1 MKKMNLLVMSL
12 VSAAALSFTSCS
24 SNDDLDDNKAGQ
36 EKVDGFYMTLT
47 VQTPN
52 ASGTRT
58 SVLKDTEN
66 ATTGEAA
73 IKTGTLYLVDKDN
86 KIVFSEDLKD
96 LTWSGAVNGEN
107 GSTTQQDGK
116 KTFEIKVPAV
126 EAGQTYHVYFLAG
139 NNKPAGGMDFAA
151 TNNNFFTATKSF
163 AYPFANDDN
172 FAMFN
177 QNDAQVNGNGY
188 SVKFIQAN
196 NNKQNPAKVTYTSA
210 DGNTTKKD
218 AAIKVERVVARIDA
232 PTSNSTVLAEAPANA
247 SAALKV
253 AMKDAKEKVEKIE
266 LTNYAISNL
275 ANKSYV
281 MQTWS
286 ADNKLLIPEGFSYY
300 QPTADFGGD
309 YDYKNG
315 GFTTTEAT
323 EKNYVF
329 ENNSTTDPTTMY
341 FEYKVT
347 LKNDKFKIDADF
359 KDGTFY
365 RYNNVIYTSFAQIFE
380 DYKDVTNLFGE
391 GKNAGTMKAELEDAK
406 KVETGQEVKDV
417 ETKLSEFRQK
427 YHIEVFNEGKTY
439 YKQVIKDNHIGYA
452 NAIQRNSIYRLKVNN
467 IFNVGAQ
474 VPNGKPTENDFYY
487 LNVTVT
493 VNPWVLNN
501 QDVNL
506 Q

>member
-1 MKKMNLLVMSL
+1 MSL

-36 EKVDGFYMTLT
+36 EKVDGFYMTLN

-73 IKTGTLYLVDKDN
+73 IKTGTLYLVDAN
-86 KIVFSEDLKD
+86 GKIAFHEDLSGLD
-96 LTWSGAVNGEN
+96 WSGDVKDDP
-107 GSTTQQDGK
+107 SKKKDGQ
-116 KTFEIKVPAV
+116 KTFNIEVKNV
-126 EAGQTYHVYFLAG
+126 EAGQIYHVYFLAG
-139 NNKPAGGMDFAA
+139 SNKPADDMNFAA
-151 TNNNFFTATKSF
+151 TNKNVFTATSKF
-163 AYPFANDDN
+163 AVPFANDDN

-188 SVKFIQAN
+188 SVEFIKAN
-196 NNKQNPAKVTYTSA
+196 NNEQNPAKVTYISA
-210 DGNTTKKD
+210 DGNTKQKD

-232 PTSNSTVLAEAPANA
+232 PSSTSAISTDDPAGA
-247 SAALKV
+247 SEALKV
-253 AMKDAKEKVEKIE
+253 ALKDAREKVASFE

-281 MQTWS
+281 MQNWNSS
-286 ADNKLLIPEGFSYY
+286 ALVIPSDKEGFSYY
-300 QPTADFGGD
+300 QPKAAFGGD

-315 GFTTTEAT
+315 GFTTTAT
-323 EKNYVF
+323 KVNYVF
-329 ENNSTTDPTTMY
+329 ENNSTENPTSMY

-347 LKNDKFKIDADF
+347 LKDYSGADF
-359 KDGTFY
+359 EDGTFY
-365 RYNNVIYTSFAQIFE
+365 RYNNVIYTSFTQIFK
-380 DYKDVTNLFGE
+380 DYADVANLFGE
-391 GKNAGTMKAELEDAK
+391 GMDAK
-406 KVETGQEVKDV
+406 KMKEELIKVINDED
-417 ETKLSEFRQK
+417 KLAEFRHT
-427 YHIEVFNEGKTY
+427 YNIEVFKGGKTY
-439 YKQVIKDNHIGYA
+439 YKQVIKDKHIAGI
-452 NAIQRNSIYRLKVNN
+452 IQRNSIYRLKVNN

-474 VPNGKPTENDFYY
+474 VPNGKPTEENKFYY

-493 VNPWVLNN
+493 VNPWVLNEDN
-501 QDVNL
+501 VNL

>member
-24 SNDDLDDNKAGQ
+24 DSEDLANDKAGQ

-47 VQTPN
+47 VQSPN

-58 SVLKDTEN
+58 SVLDPTEN
-66 ATTGEAA
+66 ATAGEAA

-86 KIVFSEDLKD
+86 KIVFSKD
-96 LTWSGAVNGEN
+96 LTELNWSGAVNGEN
-107 GSTTQQDGK
+107 GSTTPKQDGNQ
-116 KTFEIKVPAV
+116 TFEIKVPAV
-126 EAGQTYHVYFLAG
+126 EAGQTYRVYFLAG
-139 NNKPAGGMDFAA
+139 SNKPAGDMDFAA
-151 TNNNFFTATKSF
+151 TSNNFFTAAENSF
-163 AYPFANDDN
+163 ASPFANDNN

-188 SVKFIQAN
+188 SVTFIQAN
-196 NNKQNPAKVTYTSA
+196 NNLQNPAKVTYKSA
-210 DGNTTKKD
+210 DGNTEQKG

-232 PTSNSTVLAEAPANA
+232 PVNKSTKVLASYPENA
-247 SAALKV
+247 SEALKV
-253 AMKDAKEKVEKIE
+253 AIDDAKDKVAKIE
-266 LTNYAISNL
+266 LVDYAVANL
-275 ANKSYV
+275 ANQSYV

-286 ADNKLLIPEGFSYY
+286 ENQLSLPANTEYTQKAD
-300 QPTADFGGD
+300 DFGTKYLYED
-309 YDYKNG
+309 KKFFNNN
-315 GFTTTEAT
+315 TV
-323 EKNYVF
+323 NYVF
-329 ENNSTTDPTTMY
+329 ENNSSKNPTTMY

-347 LKNDKFKIDADF
+347 LKDKEMTNADF
-359 KDGTFY
+359 NAEDANKGTFY

-391 GKNAGTMKAELEDAK
+391 GKTAATMKEELSNAINDEAKLAKFREDYK
-406 KVETGQEVKDV
+406 
-417 ETKLSEFRQK
+417 
-427 YHIEVFNEGKTY
+427 IEVFKGGKTY

-452 NAIQRNSIYRLKVNN
+452 NAIQRNSIYRLTVNN

-474 VPNGKPTENDFYY
+474 VPNGEPTEENKFYY
-487 LNVTVT
+487 INVTVT

-501 QDVNL
+501 QDVDL

>member
-24 SNDDLDDNKAGQ
+24 SNDDLAGNAGQ
-36 EKVDGFYMTLT
+36 EKVDGFYMTLN

-58 SVLKDTEN
+58 SVLTPTEN
-66 ATTGEAA
+66 ATAEEAA
-73 IKTGTLYLVDKDN
+73 IKTGTFYLVDKNN
-86 KIVFSEDLKD
+86 KIVFSENLEN
-96 LTWSGAVNGEN
+96 LNWSGAVNGKD
-107 GSTTQQDGK
+107 GSTTQQDGN
-116 KTFEIKVPAV
+116 KTFEIEVENV

-139 NNKPAGGMDFAA
+139 SNKPAGGMNFAA
-151 TNNNFFTATKSF
+151 TSNNFFTATKSF
-163 AYPFANDDN
+163 ASPFADDNN

-188 SVKFIQAN
+188 SVTFIKAN

-210 DGNTTKKD
+210 DGNTTQKD

-232 PTSNSTVLAEAPANA
+232 PSSTSAISTDDPAGA
-247 SAALKV
+247 SEALKV
-253 AMKDAKEKVEKIE
+253 ALKDAREKVASFE

-281 MQTWS
+281 MQTWNSS
-286 ADNKLLIPEGFSYY
+286 ALVIPNDKEGFSYY
-300 QPTADFGGD
+300 QPKAAFGGD

-315 GFTTTEAT
+315 GFTTTAT
-323 EKNYVF
+323 KVNYVF
-329 ENNSTTDPTTMY
+329 ENNSTENPTSMY

-347 LKNDKFKIDADF
+347 LKDYSDADF
-359 KDGTFY
+359 KADDKNAGTFY
-365 RYNNVIYTSFAQIFE
+365 RYNNVIYTSFTQIFK
-380 DYKDVTNLFGE
+380 DYADVANLFGE
-391 GKNAGTMKAELEDAK
+391 GMDAK
-406 KVETGQEVKDV
+406 KMKEELIKVINDED
-417 ETKLSEFRQK
+417 KLADFRKK
-427 YHIEVFNEGKTY
+427 YNIEVFKGGKTY
-439 YKQVIKDNHIGYA
+439 YKQVIKDKHIAGI
-452 NAIQRNSIYRLKVNN
+452 IQRNSIYRLTVNN

-474 VPNGKPTENDFYY
+474 VPNGIPTENEYYY

-493 VNPWVLNN
+493 VNPWVLNT
-501 QDVNL
+501 QDVDL

>member
-24 SNDDLDDNKAGQ
+24 DSEDLANDKAGQ

-47 VQTPN
+47 VQSPK
-52 ASGTRT
+52 SDGTRT
-58 SVLKDTEN
+58 AVSNPEN
-66 ATTGEAA
+66 ATAEEAA
-73 IKTGTLYLVDKDN
+73 IKTGTFYLVDKDN
-86 KIVFSEDLKD
+86 KIVFSEDLKN
-96 LTWSGAVNGEN
+96 LNWSGAVNGEN
-107 GSTTQQDGK
+107 GTITQQDGN
-116 KTFEIKVPAV
+116 KTFEIKVENV
-126 EAGQTYHVYFLAG
+126 EAGQTYRVYFLAG
-139 NNKPAGGMDFAA
+139 SNKPAGGMNFAA

-163 AYPFANDDN
+163 ASPFADANN

-177 QNDAQVNGNGY
+177 QNDADVNGNGY
-188 SVKFIQAN
+188 SVEFIKAN

-210 DGNTTKKD
+210 DGNTTQKD

-232 PTSNSTVLAEAPANA
+232 PSSTSAISTDDPAGA
-247 SAALKV
+247 SEALKV
-253 AMKDAKEKVEKIE
+253 ALKDAREKVASFE

-281 MQTWS
+281 MQTWNSS
-286 ADNKLLIPEGFSYY
+286 ALVIPSNKEGFRYY
-300 QPTADFGGD
+300 QPKADFGGD

-315 GFTTTEAT
+315 GFTTTAT
-323 EKNYVF
+323 DVNYVF
-329 ENNSTTDPTTMY
+329 ENNSTENPTSMY

-347 LKNDKFKIDADF
+347 LKDYSDADF
-359 KDGTFY
+359 KDDATNAGTFY
-365 RYNNVIYTSFAQIFE
+365 RYNNVIYTSFAQI
-380 DYKDVTNLFGE
+380 YKDYADVANLFGE
-391 GKNAGTMKAELEDAK
+391 GMDADKMKNELKSVIDN
-406 KVETGQEVKDV
+406 ETE
-417 ETKLSEFRQK
+417 LAAFRQK
-427 YHIEVFNEGKTY
+427 YNIEVFKGGKTY
-439 YKQVIKDNHIGYA
+439 YKQVIKDKHIAGI
-452 NAIQRNSIYRLKVNN
+452 IQRNSIYRLKVNN

-474 VPNGKPTENDFYY
+474 VPNGKTTENEFYY

>member
-36 EKVDGFYMTLT
+36 EKVDGFYMTLN

-73 IKTGTLYLVDKDN
+73 IKTGTLYLVDAN
-86 KIVFSEDLKD
+86 GKIAFHEDLSGLD
-96 LTWSGAVNGEN
+96 WSGDVKDDP
-107 GSTTQQDGK
+107 SKKKDGQ
-116 KTFEIKVPAV
+116 KTFNIEVKNV
-126 EAGQTYHVYFLAG
+126 EAGQIYHVYFLAG
-139 NNKPAGGMDFAA
+139 SNKPADDMNFAA
-151 TNNNFFTATKSF
+151 TNKNVFTATSKF
-163 AYPFANDDN
+163 AVPFANDDN

-188 SVKFIQAN
+188 SVEFIKAN
-196 NNKQNPAKVTYTSA
+196 NNEQNPAKVTYISA
-210 DGNTTKKD
+210 DGNTKQKD

-232 PTSNSTVLAEAPANA
+232 PSSTSAISTDDPAGA
-247 SAALKV
+247 SEALKV
-253 AMKDAKEKVEKIE
+253 ALKDAREKVASFE

-281 MQTWS
+281 MQNWNSS
-286 ADNKLLIPEGFSYY
+286 ALVIPSDKEGFSYY
-300 QPTADFGGD
+300 QPKAAFGGD
-309 YDYKNG
+309 YNYKNG
-315 GFTTTEAT
+315 GFTTTAT
-323 EKNYVF
+323 KVNYVF
-329 ENNSTTDPTTMY
+329 ENNSTENPTSMY

-347 LKNDKFKIDADF
+347 LKDYSGADF
-359 KDGTFY
+359 EDGTFY
-365 RYNNVIYTSFAQIFE
+365 RYNNVIYTSFTQIFK
-380 DYKDVTNLFGE
+380 DYADVANLFGE
-391 GKNAGTMKAELEDAK
+391 GMDAK
-406 KVETGQEVKDV
+406 KMKEELVKVIND
-417 ETKLSEFRQK
+417 EDKLAEFRHT
-427 YHIEVFNEGKTY
+427 YNIEVFKGGKTY
-439 YKQVIKDNHIGYA
+439 YKQVIKDKHIAGI
-452 NAIQRNSIYRLKVNN
+452 IQRNSIYRLKVNN

-474 VPNGKPTENDFYY
+474 VPNGKPTEENKFYY

-493 VNPWVLNN
+493 VNPWVLNEDN
-501 QDVNL
+501 VNL

>member
-24 SNDDLDDNKAGQ
+24 SNDDLAGDNAGQ
-36 EKVDGFYMTLT
+36 AKVDGFYMTLN
-47 VQTPN
+47 VQTPK
-52 ASGTRT
+52 ADGTRT
-58 SVLKDTEN
+58 AVIDPTEN
-66 ATTGEAA
+66 ATAVEAA
-73 IKTGTLYLVDKDN
+73 IKTGTFYLVDKDN
-86 KIVFSEDLKD
+86 KIVFSENLKD

-107 GSTTQQDGK
+107 GTTTQQDGN
-116 KTFEIKVPAV
+116 KTFEIKVENV
-126 EAGQTYHVYFLAG
+126 EAGQTYRVYFLAG
-139 NNKPAGGMDFAA
+139 SNKPAGGMNFAA
-151 TNNNFFTATKSF
+151 TSNNFFTATKSF
-163 AYPFANDDN
+163 ASPFADDNN

-177 QNDAQVNGNGY
+177 QNDADVNGNGY
-188 SVKFIQAN
+188 SVEFIKAN

-210 DGNTTKKD
+210 DGNTTQKD

-281 MQTWS
+281 MQTWNSS
-286 ADNKLLIPEGFSYY
+286 ALVIPSDKEGFFYY
-300 QPTADFGGD
+300 QPKSAFGGD

-315 GFTTTEAT
+315 GFTTTAT
-323 EKNYVF
+323 DVNYVF
-329 ENNSTTDPTTMY
+329 ENNSTENPTSMY

-347 LKNDKFKIDADF
+347 LKDYSDADF
-359 KDGTFY
+359 KDDATNAGTFY
-365 RYNNVIYTSFAQIFE
+365 RYNNVIYTSFAQI
-380 DYKDVTNLFGE
+380 YKDYADVANLFGE
-391 GKNAGTMKAELEDAK
+391 GMDAK
-406 KVETGQEVKDV
+406 KMKEELMKVIGNEDN
-417 ETKLSEFRQK
+417 LADFRKK
-427 YHIEVFNEGKTY
+427 YNIEVFKGGKTY
-439 YKQVIKDNHIGYA
+439 YKQVIKDNNIGYA

-474 VPNGKPTENDFYY
+474 VPNGNPTENEFYY

-501 QDVNL
+501 QDVDL
-506 Q
+506 K

>member
-24 SNDDLDDNKAGQ
+24 SNDDLANDNAGQ
-36 EKVDGFYMTLT
+36 AKVDGCYMTLN
-47 VQTPN
+47 VQTPK
-52 ASGTRT
+52 ADGTRT
-58 SVLKDTEN
+58 AVIDPTVN
-66 ATTGEAA
+66 ATAVEAA
-73 IKTGTLYLVDKDN
+73 IKTGTFYLVDKDN
-86 KIVFSEDLKD
+86 KIVFHEDLKD
-96 LTWSGAVNGEN
+96 LNWSGAVNGKD
-107 GSTTQQDGK
+107 GTTTQQDGN
-116 KTFEIKVPAV
+116 KTFEIKVENV
-126 EAGQTYHVYFLAG
+126 EAGQTYRVYFLAG
-139 NNKPAGGMDFAA
+139 SNKPAGGMNFAA
-151 TNNNFFTATKSF
+151 TSNNFFTATKSF
-163 AYPFANDDN
+163 ASPFADDNN

-177 QNDAQVNGNGY
+177 QNDADVNGNGY
-188 SVKFIQAN
+188 SVKFIKAN

-210 DGNTTKKD
+210 DGNTTQKD

-232 PTSNSTVLAEAPANA
+232 PSSTSAISTDDPAGA
-247 SAALKV
+247 SEALKV
-253 AMKDAKEKVEKIE
+253 ALKDAREKVASFE

-281 MQTWS
+281 MQTWNSS
-286 ADNKLLIPEGFSYY
+286 ALVIPSDKDGFSYI
-300 QPTADFGGD
+300 QPKTAFGGD
-309 YDYKNG
+309 YDYQNG
-315 GFTTTEAT
+315 GFTTTAT
-323 EKNYVF
+323 KVNYVF
-329 ENNSTTDPTTMY
+329 ENNSTDNPTSMY

-347 LKNDKFKIDADF
+347 LKDYNGADF

-427 YHIEVFNEGKTY
+427 YQIEVFNEGKTY

-452 NAIQRNSIYRLKVNN
+452 NAIQRNSIYRLNVKN

-474 VPNGKPTENDFYY
+474 VPNGKPTENEYYY

-493 VNPWVLNN
+493 VNPWVLNEDN
-501 QDVNL
+501 VNL
-506 Q
+506 L

>member
-1 MKKMNLLVMSL
+1 MNLLVMSL

-24 SNDDLDDNKAGQ
+24 DSEDLANDKAGQ
-36 EKVDGFYMTLT
+36 ENVDGFYMTLN

-58 SVLKDTEN
+58 SVIDPTEN
-66 ATTGEAA
+66 ATAVEAA
-73 IKTGTLYLVDKDN
+73 IKTGTFYLVDKDN
-86 KIVFSEDLKD
+86 KIVFSEDLKN
-96 LTWSGAVNGEN
+96 LNWSGAVNGEN
-107 GSTTQQDGK
+107 GTITQQDGN
-116 KTFEIKVPAV
+116 KTFEIKVENV
-126 EAGQTYHVYFLAG
+126 EAGQTYRVYFLAG
-139 NNKPAGGMDFAA
+139 SNKPAGGMNFAA

-163 AYPFANDDN
+163 ASPFADANN

-177 QNDAQVNGNGY
+177 QNDADVNGNGY
-188 SVKFIQAN
+188 SVEFIKAN

-210 DGNTTKKD
+210 DGNTTQKD

-232 PTSNSTVLAEAPANA
+232 PSSTSAISTDDPAGA
-247 SAALKV
+247 SEALKV
-253 AMKDAKEKVEKIE
+253 ALKDAREKVASFE

-281 MQTWS
+281 MQTWNSS
-286 ADNKLLIPEGFSYY
+286 ALVIPSNKEGFSYY
-300 QPTADFGGD
+300 QPKAAFGGD

-315 GFTTTEAT
+315 GFTTTAT
-323 EKNYVF
+323 DVNYVF
-329 ENNSTTDPTTMY
+329 ENNSTENPTSMY

-347 LKNDKFKIDADF
+347 LKDYSDADF
-359 KDGTFY
+359 KDDATNAGTFY
-365 RYNNVIYTSFAQIFE
+365 RYNNVIYTSFAQI
-380 DYKDVTNLFGE
+380 YKDYADVANLFGE
-391 GKNAGTMKAELEDAK
+391 GMDADKMKNELKSVIDN
-406 KVETGQEVKDV
+406 ETE
-417 ETKLSEFRQK
+417 LAAFRQK
-427 YHIEVFNEGKTY
+427 YNIEVFKGGKTY
-439 YKQVIKDNHIGYA
+439 YKQVIKDKHIAGI
-452 NAIQRNSIYRLKVNN
+452 IQRNSIYRLKVNN

-474 VPNGKPTENDFYY
+474 VPNGKTTENEFYY

>member
-1 MKKMNLLVMSL
+1 MSL

-73 IKTGTLYLVDKDN
+73 IKTGTLYLVDAN
-86 KIVFSEDLKD
+86 GKIAFHEDLSGLD
-96 LTWSGAVNGEN
+96 WSGDVKDDP
-107 GSTTQQDGK
+107 SKKKDGQ
-116 KTFEIKVPAV
+116 KTFNIEVKNV
-126 EAGQTYHVYFLAG
+126 EAGQIYHVYFLAG
-139 NNKPAGGMDFAA
+139 SNKPADDMNFAA
-151 TNNNFFTATKSF
+151 TNKNVFTATSKF
-163 AYPFANDDN
+163 AVPFANDDN

-188 SVKFIQAN
+188 SVEFIKAN
-196 NNKQNPAKVTYTSA
+196 NNEQNPAKVTYISA
-210 DGNTTKKD
+210 DGNTKQKD

-232 PTSNSTVLAEAPANA
+232 PSSTSAISTDDPAGA
-247 SAALKV
+247 SEALKV
-253 AMKDAKEKVEKIE
+253 ALKDAREKVASFE

-281 MQTWS
+281 MQNWNSS
-286 ADNKLLIPEGFSYY
+286 ALVIPSDKEGFSYY
-300 QPTADFGGD
+300 QPKAAFGGD

-315 GFTTTEAT
+315 GFTTTAT
-323 EKNYVF
+323 KVNYVF
-329 ENNSTTDPTTMY
+329 ENNSTENPTSMY

-347 LKNDKFKIDADF
+347 LKDYSGADF
-359 KDGTFY
+359 EDGTFY
-365 RYNNVIYTSFAQIFE
+365 RYNNVIYTSFTQIFK
-380 DYKDVTNLFGE
+380 DYADVANLFGE
-391 GKNAGTMKAELEDAK
+391 GMDAK
-406 KVETGQEVKDV
+406 KMKEELVKVIND
-417 ETKLSEFRQK
+417 EDKLAEFRHT
-427 YHIEVFNEGKTY
+427 YNIEVFKGGKTY
-439 YKQVIKDNHIGYA
+439 YKQVIKDKHIAGI
-452 NAIQRNSIYRLKVNN
+452 IQRNSIYRLKVNN

-474 VPNGKPTENDFYY
+474 VPNGKPTEENKFYY

-493 VNPWVLNN
+493 VNPWVLNEDN
-501 QDVNL
+501 VNL

>member
-36 EKVDGFYMTLT
+36 EKVDGFYMTLN

-73 IKTGTLYLVDKDN
+73 IKTGTLYLVDAN
-86 KIVFSEDLKD
+86 GKIAFHEDLSGLD
-96 LTWSGAVNGEN
+96 WSGDVKDDP
-107 GSTTQQDGK
+107 SKKKDGQ
-116 KTFEIKVPAV
+116 KTFNIEVKNV
-126 EAGQTYHVYFLAG
+126 EAGQIYHVYFLAG
-139 NNKPAGGMDFAA
+139 SNKPADDMNFAA
-151 TNNNFFTATKSF
+151 TNKNVFTATSKF
-163 AYPFANDDN
+163 AVPFANDDN

-188 SVKFIQAN
+188 SVEFIKAN
-196 NNKQNPAKVTYTSA
+196 NNEQNPAKVTYISA
-210 DGNTTKKD
+210 DGNTKQKD

-232 PTSNSTVLAEAPANA
+232 PSSTSAISTDDPAGA
-247 SAALKV
+247 SEALKV
-253 AMKDAKEKVEKIE
+253 ALKDAREKVASFE

-281 MQTWS
+281 MQNWNSS
-286 ADNKLLIPEGFSYY
+286 ALVIPSDKEGFSYY
-300 QPTADFGGD
+300 QPKAAFGGD

-315 GFTTTEAT
+315 GFTTTAT
-323 EKNYVF
+323 KVNYVF
-329 ENNSTTDPTTMY
+329 ENNSTENPTSMY

-347 LKNDKFKIDADF
+347 LKDYSGADF
-359 KDGTFY
+359 EDGTFY
-365 RYNNVIYTSFAQIFE
+365 RYNNVIYTSFTQIFK
-380 DYKDVTNLFGE
+380 DYADVANLFGE
-391 GKNAGTMKAELEDAK
+391 GMDAK
-406 KVETGQEVKDV
+406 KMKEELIKVINDED
-417 ETKLSEFRQK
+417 KLAEFRHT
-427 YHIEVFNEGKTY
+427 YNIEVFKGGKTY
-439 YKQVIKDNHIGYA
+439 YKQVIKDKHIAGI
-452 NAIQRNSIYRLKVNN
+452 IQRNSIYRLTVNN

-474 VPNGKPTENDFYY
+474 VPNGTPTENDFYY
-487 LNVTVT
+487 LNVTVS